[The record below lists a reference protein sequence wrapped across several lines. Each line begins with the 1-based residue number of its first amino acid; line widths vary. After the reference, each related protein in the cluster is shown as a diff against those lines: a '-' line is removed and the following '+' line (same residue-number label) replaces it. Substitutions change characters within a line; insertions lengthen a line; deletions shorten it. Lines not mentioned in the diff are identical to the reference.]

1 MTAPQPAFPV
11 ASSLSGSGGELVQS
25 LTYREAYAPATPT
38 APARSTS
45 VYDPPTAR
53 RHGNAP
59 DLFRSASGAAWA
71 LVSIGAAGSVLVVLV
86 LVLVRV
92 IGWLA

>member
-1 MTAPQPAFPV
+1 VSAPVPVFPV
-11 ASSLSGSGGELVQS
+11 ASSLSGAGGELVQS
-25 LTYREAYAPATPT
+25 LTYREAYAPA
-38 APARSTS
+38 ALARPSS
-45 VYDPPTAR
+45 VYDPPAPR
-53 RHGNAP
+53 RHANAP
-59 DLFRSASGAAWA
+59 DLFGRAAGAAWA